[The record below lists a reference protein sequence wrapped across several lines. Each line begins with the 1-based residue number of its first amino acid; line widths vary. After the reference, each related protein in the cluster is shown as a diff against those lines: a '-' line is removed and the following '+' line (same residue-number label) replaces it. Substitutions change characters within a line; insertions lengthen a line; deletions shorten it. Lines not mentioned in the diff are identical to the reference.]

1 MIRVVAIV
9 NAVTMHCRR
18 RFSIANVFKMAC
30 MTMFAL
36 GAGLVALPS
45 SAQAERNLERSVKA
59 AFLYKF
65 AGYIEWP
72 ANLMPAG
79 DTPIVIGVAHEAA
92 LADELERIV
101 PGRRIDNHPIAVRRV
116 KDGEP
121 LAGIHILFIGG
132 ADRARV
138 STLVRAAQTLPMLVV
153 TELENGLALGS
164 GINFVL
170 IEGRVR
176 FEAAP
181 EAVDKTGLKLSSR
194 LLSVASNT
202 RGGSPP

>member
-1 MIRVVAIV
+1 MNPTARA
-9 NAVTMHCRR
+9 MKHRR
-18 RFSIANVFKMAC
+18 RRLSNAGVYAVI
-30 MTMFAL
+30 FAL
-36 GAGLVALPS
+36 LSGFIAIPS
-45 SAQAERNLERSVKA
+45 SAQGERSLERSVKA

-72 ANLMPAG
+72 AHSMPAG
-79 DTPIVIGVAHEAA
+79 DSPIVIGVAHEAA

-101 PGRRIDNHPIAVRRV
+101 PGRRFDNHPIAVRRV
-116 KDGEP
+116 KEGEP

-132 ADRARV
+132 ADQTRTGA
-138 STLVRAAQTLPMLVV
+138 LVRAAQTHPMLVV

-170 IEGRVR
+170 IDGRVR

-181 EAVDKTGLKLSSR
+181 DAVDKTGLKLSSR
-194 LLSVASNT
+194 LLSVASNA
-202 RGGSPP
+202 RGGSAP